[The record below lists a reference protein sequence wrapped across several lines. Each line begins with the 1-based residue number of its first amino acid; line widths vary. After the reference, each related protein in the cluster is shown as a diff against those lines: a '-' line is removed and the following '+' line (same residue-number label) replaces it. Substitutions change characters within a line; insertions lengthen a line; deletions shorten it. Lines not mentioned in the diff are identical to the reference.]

1 MKQYVAPAIR
11 VMATEMTS
19 EILAASEVFTINSDN
34 LGIIN
39 QKPEGSSPNE
49 AI

>member
-1 MKQYVAPAIR
+1 MKQYVAPAIQ

-19 EILAASEVFTINSDN
+19 EILAASEVFTINSDD

-39 QKPEGSSPNE
+39 QKPEGSSPDE

>member
-19 EILAASEVFTINSDN
+19 EILAASEVFTINSDD

-39 QKPEGSSPNE
+39 QKPEGSSPDE

>member
-1 MKQYVAPAIR
+1 MKQYVAPAMQ

-19 EILAASEVFTINSDN
+19 EILAASDAFTINSDD